1 MIRLAKLSE
10 IEEIIAITRA
20 CAAKMIS
27 ENIYQWNEQYPNYQA
42 FQKDVEREELYVLTN
57 KESKTTVDETILG
70 CITISSEKDAEYDA
84 VEWLTEDGFQIYIH
98 RLAIHPSFQHK
109 GYAKQLMDYAE
120 ILAKKQGAISV
131 RLDTFS
137 ANKRNQRFYENRGYQ
152 RLGDIYFP
160 RQSDLCFYC
169 YELVL
174 KEVTISGA

>member
-20 CAAKMIS
+20 CATKMIS
-27 ENIYQWNEQYPNYQA
+27 ENIYQWNEHYPNYQA

-57 KESKTTVDETILG
+57 EGSNDEAGEIVMG
-70 CITISSEKDAEYDA
+70 CITISSEKDTEYDA
-84 VEWLTEDGFQIYIH
+84 VDWLTEDGFQIYIH
-98 RLAIHPSFQHK
+98 RVAIHPTFQHK
-109 GYAKQLMDYAE
+109 GHAKQLMDYAE
-120 ILAKKQGAISV
+120 SLAKKQGAISI

-137 ANKRNQRFYENRGYQ
+137 ANTRNQRFYENRNYK

-174 KEVTISGA
+174 

>member
-10 IEEIIAITRA
+10 IEEIIGITKA

-27 ENIYQWNEQYPNYQA
+27 ENIFQWNEHYPNYQA
-42 FQKDVEREELYVLTN
+42 FQKDVEKEDLYVLIN
-57 KESKTTVDETILG
+57 SDSNHKGHESLLG
-70 CITISSEKDAEYDA
+70 CITISSEKDTEYDQID
-84 VEWLTEDGFQIYIH
+84 WLTEDAFQIYIH

-109 GYAKQLMDYAE
+109 GYAKQLMGFAE
-120 ILAKKQGAISV
+120 SLAKKQGAISV

-137 ANKRNQRFYENRGYQ
+137 ANKRNQRFYEKRGYE

-169 YELVL
+169 YELVF
-174 KEVTISGA
+174 K

>member
-10 IEEIIAITRA
+10 IEEIIAITKA

-27 ENIYQWNEQYPNYQA
+27 EKIYQWNEHYPNYQA
-42 FQKDVEREELYVLTN
+42 FQKDVERGELYVL
-57 KESKTTVDETILG
+57 VDKGPNDKPDELIIG
-70 CITISSEKDAEYDA
+70 CITISSEKDTEYNA
-84 VEWLTEDGFQIYIH
+84 VDWLTEDGFQIYIH

-109 GYAKQLMDYAE
+109 GHAKQLMDYAE
-120 ILAKKQGAISV
+120 AYAKKQGAISV

-137 ANKRNQRFYENRGYQ
+137 ANKRNQQFYENRDYQ

-174 KEVTISGA
+174 N

>member
-27 ENIYQWNEQYPNYQA
+27 EKIYQWNEHYPNYQA
-42 FQKDVEREELYVLTN
+42 FQKDVEREELYVLTAKGSN
-57 KESKTTVDETILG
+57 NGVIETIMG
-70 CITISSEKDAEYDA
+70 CITISSEKDTEYNA
-84 VEWLTEDGFQIYIH
+84 VDWLTEDGFQIYIH
-98 RLAIHPSFQHK
+98 RVAIHPSFQHQ

-120 ILAKKQGAISV
+120 SLAKEQGAISV

-137 ANKRNQRFYENRGYQ
+137 ANTRNQRFYENRNYT
-152 RLGDIYFP
+152 RLGNIYFP

-174 KEVTISGA
+174 K